1 MVFLAGVVAFN
12 RPNASASPEYRHLC
26 SGLLL
31 SEEFQ
36 WVRETARRPWV
47 AEGYMYSNGMS
58 SAQDARAKAGGI
70 ASVSGWVRALDAVES
85 GSLKLEAP
93 LADGLSKGSM
103 LFALQCNVC
112 HGLGGPR
119 IDIIPRVRRLTRYG
133 LEAQRFKA
141 RGHGSATC
149 RLLPLCADRQ
159 ALADYLERMGAQ
171 RRSIPSPEAQ

>member
-1 MVFLAGVVAFN
+1 MTLLFFFTYYSLRAQLFQIPGQQHGGGQGGQRRGLA
-12 RPNASASPEYRHLC
+12 
-26 SGLLL
+26 
-31 SEEFQ
+31 
-36 WVRETARRPWV
+36 
-47 AEGYMYSNGMS
+47 
-58 SAQDARAKAGGI
+58 AQDARAKAGGI
-70 ASVSGWVRALDAVES
+70 ASVSGWVRTLDAVES

-133 LEAQRFKA
+133 LEAQLQ
-141 RGHGSATC
+141 GQGT
-149 RLLPLCADRQ
+149 RLGYMPPFAGNLADRQ

-171 RRSIPSPEAQ
+171 RQTIPSPEAQ